1 MAILLAARLDAAVGR
16 DDKEGVH
23 GREFADTE
31 VGRLVLGLPE
41 PEQRRAALHLHG
53 RLRRPGREKAAE
65 AAVLALAEMP
75 LRWAPEQVQELLG
88 RILADPGD
96 LRTRSRGALVLA
108 VAALESADGEATA
121 GWRKEVEALG
131 RWLQVLD
138 APSAVQQELLRRL
151 DGLLPPDGSGLHWSV
166 LDDDDAYGPR
176 MRAEHAGL
184 LASPGVP
191 ELLAHCVTLQQVR
204 AGVRWRA
211 RAAELVGAAPRGAEA
226 VRELVAA
233 FAAQPEGRYV
243 MRWSYGEQG
252 RSRGL
257 TGRANTCLVRGLL
270 WTLAGLVPEEA
281 AGEEVVR
288 LLGECARHAGTGI
301 GGRGG
306 ESRNEQVA
314 NTAVAVLA
322 GFDGDL
328 GAHAVGELAS
338 LRDKV
343 RNRTVL
349 KGAERAQREI
359 GGRAGL
365 APSQLRERAVPTA
378 GLDGEHRREVALPD
392 GSTAVLAVDAAGK
405 ASLAFVT
412 AAGRRVAAPPASAK
426 REAAGEVAGLREEL
440 KGLRK
445 LLAAE
450 RLRLEELLASGA
462 SWSGAQW
469 QRWYAD
475 HPVVGAQAKALLWEV
490 RPADAP
496 GRPEGP
502 GEDGWRAGLP
512 ERAGAGWVLAGADGT
527 AVPVGAADRVRMWH
541 PLRAE
546 VSEVAA
552 WRTEVTGRELRQP
565 FKQVFRE
572 IYPLTPAEE
581 ATGGY
586 SNRFAAQ
593 VLRFGQARS
602 LMAARGWSAT
612 HLGFWDGGYEGEA
625 VRVVPAAG
633 PVEWRARFDYQLVE
647 ETRALSGLG
656 DLCSTNRVRFERQ
669 AAGAKAWV
677 PVALVEVPPLV
688 LSEALRDVDLF
699 VGVASIAGDPD
710 WRDAAEGRLAGRW
723 HEAAFG
729 ELPPSAEMRGEALAR
744 LLPRTR
750 IADRVELAGRFL
762 RVRGDRATYR
772 IHLGSGNVLV
782 EPHDA
787 YLCIVPARPQGA
799 AGRVFLPFEEDGGM
813 LAVVLSKAFLLAD
826 DASITD
832 PTITRQLPP
841 VGAEA
846 AVSGG

>member
-1 MAILLAARLDAAVGR
+1 
-16 DDKEGVH
+16 
-23 GREFADTE
+23 

-41 PEQRRAALHLHG
+41 PEQRRAALHLYDELCG
-53 RLRRPGREKAAE
+53 RRWRLES
-65 AAVLALAEMP
+65 AVLGLAALP
-75 LRWAPEQVQELLG
+75 LRWTPEQAADLLG
-88 RILADPGD
+88 RSLESPDGPRSVSHAMLALP
-96 LRTRSRGALVLA
+96 
-108 VAALESADGEATA
+108 VAALESAGEAATA
-121 GWRKEVEALG
+121 GRRAEVEALG
-131 RWLQVLD
+131 RWVQMLE
-138 APSAVQQELLRRL
+138 APAAVRREMLRRM
-151 DGLLPPDGSGLHWSV
+151 DALLPPDALGLHWSV

-184 LASPGVP
+184 LASAGVP

-233 FAAQPEGRYV
+233 FAAQPEGRCLV
-243 MRWSYGEQG
+243 RLSWGELS

-257 TGRANTCLVRGLL
+257 TGRANTRLLRGLL
-270 WTLAGLVPEEA
+270 WTLAGSATEGA
-281 AGEEVVR
+281 GGEEVVR
-288 LLGECARHAGTGI
+288 LVGECARHSGTGL
-301 GGRGG
+301 GGSGG
-306 ESRNEQVA
+306 DARNEQVA

-322 GFDGDL
+322 AFDGGL

-338 LRDKV
+338 LRGKV

-349 KGAERAQREI
+349 KGAERGQQEI

-365 APSQLRERAVPTA
+365 TPAQLRERVVPSA
-378 GLDGEHRREVALPD
+378 GLDGEHRREVTLPD
-392 GSTAVLAVDAAGK
+392 GSTAVLAVDTAGK

-426 REAAGEVAGLREEL
+426 REASGEVARLREEL

-450 RLRLEELLASGA
+450 RVRLEELLVSGA
-462 SWSGAQW
+462 SWSGADW
-469 QRWYAD
+469 QRFYAD

-490 RPADAP
+490 RTGDAAA
-496 GRPEGP
+496 EGD
-502 GEDGWRAGLP
+502 GGWRAGLP
-512 ERAGAGWVLAGADGT
+512 ERAGAGWVLAGVDGT
-527 AVPVGAADRVRMWH
+527 AVPVGGADRVRLWH

-546 VSEVAA
+546 VAEVSA

-612 HLGFWDGGYEGEA
+612 HLGHWDGGYDGEA

-633 PVEWRARFDYQLVE
+633 PVGWRARFDYQLVE
-647 ETRALSGLG
+647 ENRTPSGLG

-669 AAGAKAWV
+669 AAGGRAWV

-710 WRDAAEGRLAGRW
+710 WRDAADGRHAGQW

-729 ELPPSAEMRGEALAR
+729 ELPPSAEMRREALAR

-762 RVRGDRATYR
+762 RVRGDRAAYR

-787 YLCIVPARPQGA
+787 YLCIVPARQQGA

-813 LAVVLSKAFLLAD
+813 LSVVLSKAFLLAD

-841 VGAEA
+841 SARE
-846 AVSGG
+846 

>member
-1 MAILLAARLDAAVGR
+1 MAILLAARLDAAVGQ
-16 DDKEGVH
+16 DDREGVH
-23 GREFADTE
+23 GREFADTK
-31 VGRLVLGLPE
+31 VGRLVLRLPE
-41 PEQRRAALHLHG
+41 PEQRRAALHLHQELCLVV
-53 RLRRPGREKAAE
+53 RRRPGEQPVR
-65 AAVLALAEMP
+65 ALAELP
-75 LRWAPEQVQELLG
+75 LRWTADQAEELVGRVIGRLPRVWTRTYGMLALPVAAVESLGPDEQVALRADVAQ
-88 RILADPGD
+88 LARWLPLVDTSQGE
-96 LRTRSRGALVLA
+96 RSRLHRRMDAL
-108 VAALESADGEATA
+108 
-121 GWRKEVEALG
+121 
-131 RWLQVLD
+131 
-138 APSAVQQELLRRL
+138 
-151 DGLLPPDGSGLHWSV
+151 LLPEGSGLHWSV

-184 LASPGVP
+184 LASPGVA
-191 ELLAHCVTLQQVR
+191 ELLVHCVTLEQVR
-204 AGVRWRA
+204 AGMRWRK

-226 VRELVAA
+226 VRALVAG
-233 FAAQPEGRYV
+233 FADQPEGRAV
-243 MRWSYGEQG
+243 MRWAYGDVG
-252 RSRGL
+252 RPRGL

-270 WTLAGLVPEEA
+270 WVLADLATAGAGP
-281 AGEEVVR
+281 AGEEAVR
-288 LLGECARHAGTGI
+288 LVAGCARNAGTGI
-301 GGRGG
+301 GGKGG
-306 ESRNEQVA
+306 DSRNEQVA
-314 NTAVAVLA
+314 NTAVAVLG
-322 GFDGDL
+322 GFDGGL
-328 GAHAVGELAS
+328 AASAVGELAS
-338 LRDKV
+338 LRAAV
-343 RNRTVL
+343 RHQGVL
-349 KGAERAQREI
+349 KKAERAQREMAA
-359 GGRAGL
+359 RSGL

-392 GSTAVLAVDAAGK
+392 GSTAVLAVDGAGR

-412 AAGRRVAAPPASAK
+412 AAGRRVVAPPASAK
-426 REAAGEVAGLREEL
+426 REAAGEVARMREEL
-440 KGLRK
+440 KALRK

-462 SWSGAQW
+462 SWSGAEW
-469 QRWYAD
+469 QSCYAD

-490 RPADAP
+490 CPAEA
-496 GRPEGP
+496 

-512 ERAGAGWVLAGADGT
+512 ERAGAGWVLAAADGT
-527 AVPVGAADRVRMWH
+527 AVPVGAADRVRLWH

-546 VSEVAA
+546 VAEVAA

-612 HLGFWDGGYEGEA
+612 HLGFWDSGYEGEA

-647 ETRALSGLG
+647 ETRTLSGLG
-656 DLCSTNRVRFERQ
+656 ELCSTNRVRFERQ
-669 AAGAKAWV
+669 AAGGRAWV

-710 WRDAAEGRLAGRW
+710 WRDAAEGRLAARW

-729 ELPPSAEMRGEALAR
+729 ELPPSAEMRKEALAR

-762 RVRGDRATYR
+762 RVRGDRAAYR

-787 YLCIVPARPQGA
+787 YLCIVPARQQGA

-841 VGAEA
+841 VAAKA

>member
-1 MAILLAARLDAAVGR
+1 MAIFLATRLDAAAGR
-16 DDKEGVH
+16 DEQEGVS
-23 GREFADTE
+23 GRGFADTE

-41 PEQRRAALHLHG
+41 PEQRRAALHLHDELCG
-53 RLRRPGREKAAE
+53 RRWRLEP
-65 AAVLALAEMP
+65 AVLGLAALP
-75 LRWAPEQVQELLG
+75 LRWTPEQAADLLG
-88 RILADPGD
+88 RSLEAPDGPRSVSHAILALP
-96 LRTRSRGALVLA
+96 
-108 VAALESADGEATA
+108 VAALESAGEAATA
-121 GWRKEVEALG
+121 GRRAEVEGLG
-131 RWLQVLD
+131 RWVQMLD
-138 APSAVQQELLRRL
+138 APAAVRREMLRRM
-151 DGLLPPDGSGLHWSV
+151 DALLPPDALGLHWSV

-184 LASPGVP
+184 LASAGVP

-226 VRELVAA
+226 VRKLVAA
-233 FAAQPEGRYV
+233 FAAQPEGRCV
-243 MRWSYGEQG
+243 MRWSWGELS

-257 TGRANTCLVRGLL
+257 TGRANTRLLRGLL
-270 WTLAGLVPEEA
+270 WTLAGLPAEVPGGEEA
-281 AGEEVVR
+281 VR
-288 LLGECARHAGTGI
+288 LLGECARHSGTGV
-301 GGRGG
+301 GGKGG

-314 NTAVAVLA
+314 HTAVAVLA
-322 GFDGDL
+322 AFDGGL
-328 GAHAVGELAS
+328 EARAVGELAS
-338 LRDKV
+338 LRAKV
-343 RNRTVL
+343 RNRAVL
-349 KGAERAQREI
+349 KAAERAQREMAA
-359 GGRAGL
+359 RSGL
-365 APSQLRERAVPTA
+365 TPAQLRERAVPAA

-405 ASLAFVT
+405 ASLSFVT

-426 REAAGEVAGLREEL
+426 REASGEVARLREEL

-450 RLRLEELLASGA
+450 RVRLEELLVSGA
-462 SWSGAQW
+462 GWSGADW
-469 QRWYAD
+469 QRFYAD
-475 HPVVGAQAKALLWEV
+475 HPVVGAHAKALLWEV
-490 RPADAP
+490 RPEDA
-496 GRPEGP
+496 GAEGD
-502 GEDGWRAGLP
+502 GGWRAGLP
-512 ERAGAGWVLAGADGT
+512 ERAGAGWVLAGVDGT
-527 AVPVGAADRVRMWH
+527 AVPVGGADRVRLWH

-546 VSEVAA
+546 VAEVSA

-572 IYPLTPAEE
+572 VYPLTPAEE

-602 LMAARGWSAT
+602 LMAVRGWSAT
-612 HLGFWDGGYEGEA
+612 HLGHWDSGYEGEA

-633 PVEWRARFDYQLVE
+633 PVEWRARFDYQLVADVRPE
-647 ETRALSGLG
+647 SGLAE
-656 DLCSTNRVRFERQ
+656 LCSTNRVRFERQ
-669 AAGAKAWV
+669 AAGGRAWV

-710 WRDAAEGRLAGRW
+710 WRDAADGRLAGPW
-723 HEAAFG
+723 HDAAFG
-729 ELPPSAEMRGEALAR
+729 ELPPSAEMRREALAR

-762 RVRGDRATYR
+762 RVRGDRAAYR

-787 YLCIVPARPQGA
+787 YLCIVPARQQGA

-813 LAVVLSKAFLLAD
+813 LSVVLSKAFLLAD

-841 VGAEA
+841 SARE
-846 AVSGG
+846 